1 MRSDVLHRHSKTH
14 KDLLS
19 LPEEELKEELRVRH
33 AVQLERE
40 TKRQRVEEIAHQE
53 GLTVPKEISDTQPL
67 DEENLRENLLRDNQ
81 LHLGKI
87 ELGKNISSIM
97 DEGIVREESLTKER
111 KLALDLYRR
120 QEPRFDIS
128 VVQLRPWQEEA
139 LKLFDYPSERQV
151 IWITGRQGYEGKSYF
166 QSYVE
171 SYFGYHRV
179 ARVDLRI
186 KHANVCNV
194 LKKRSLATAD
204 IFLFNDSRSVSGE
217 ELNLY
222 RILEDIKDGQA
233 TASKYN
239 NNNIRFK
246 TSNTVMVF
254 SNGYP
259 KTQNLSRDRW
269 QIYNAN
275 QDRLNNVT
283 LQVMKMRK
291 DGYNVQNVDHL
302 KKHNM

>member
-1 MRSDVLHRHSKTH
+1 MRSDVLRRHITTH

-19 LPEEELKEELRVRH
+19 LPEEQVKEELRVRH

-67 DEENLRENLLRDNQ
+67 DKENLRENLLRDNQ
-81 LHLGKI
+81 LYLEKI

-128 VVQLRPWQEEA
+128 LVQLRPWQEAA
-139 LKLFDYPSERQV
+139 LKLFESPTERQV

-194 LKKRSLATAD
+194 KETKPC
-204 IFLFNDSRSVSGE
+204 NC
-217 ELNLY
+217 
-222 RILEDIKDGQA
+222 
-233 TASKYN
+233 
-239 NNNIRFK
+239 
-246 TSNTVMVF
+246 
-254 SNGYP
+254 
-259 KTQNLSRDRW
+259 
-269 QIYNAN
+269 
-275 QDRLNNVT
+275 
-283 LQVMKMRK
+283 
-291 DGYNVQNVDHL
+291 
-302 KKHNM
+302 